1 MPILIDS
8 DYSNRFI
15 RQLVVSILVPL
26 YFFLSFN
33 TYAGGLTLPADSLG
47 SSRLHEAY
55 QNQLVKAHQEAI
67 IGYKSGLMS
76 KAAYQK
82 FGLAEPITG
91 VFEADS
97 AKTNA
102 ADFVV
107 DVDKKLMIELELAY
121 RLKRDIHMPVAAH
134 SLLNVIDAVAPAIE
148 IPNLAGHSS
157 QSRGEDLIRR
167 NVYAHQFIIGDWKAL
182 SSLSF
187 SQLDQMPVALYCRQ
201 KLQSS
206 GTPAN
211 ALEGQQTALIW
222 MINHLLKLGF
232 PLQKGHILLTGN
244 LINMTPLAP
253 CLFKAQFD
261 ELGQVEFTAKPPKT
275 ALQH

>member
-82 FGLAEPITG
+82 FGLAEPIPRC
-91 VFEADS
+91 F
-97 AKTNA
+97 
-102 ADFVV
+102 
-107 DVDKKLMIELELAY
+107 
-121 RLKRDIHMPVAAH
+121 
-134 SLLNVIDAVAPAIE
+134 
-148 IPNLAGHSS
+148 
-157 QSRGEDLIRR
+157 
-167 NVYAHQFIIGDWKAL
+167 
-182 SSLSF
+182 
-187 SQLDQMPVALYCRQ
+187 
-201 KLQSS
+201 
-206 GTPAN
+206 
-211 ALEGQQTALIW
+211 
-222 MINHLLKLGF
+222 
-232 PLQKGHILLTGN
+232 
-244 LINMTPLAP
+244 
-253 CLFKAQFD
+253 
-261 ELGQVEFTAKPPKT
+261 
-275 ALQH
+275 